1 MTARVEIRRM
11 RVDEVDATSGL
22 LRAAYGGDYRLD
34 PGYFDEIADVRSRAE
49 SAQLWVAADR
59 VGGAVLG
66 SVTTPFPGRRLQR
79 DSAPDEMDV
88 RLLGVARE
96 ARGRGV
102 GELLM
107 RHCVSL
113 ARERG
118 ARRLVLHTASQMVAA
133 QRLYERMGF
142 ERVPEREHDFVAM
155 GERRRLMA
163 YALVL

>member
-1 MTARVEIRRM
+1 M
-11 RVDEVDATSGL
+11 RLDEADATSEL

-34 PGYFDEIADVRSRAE
+34 PEYLGEIVDVRGRAE
-49 SAQLWVAADR
+49 SAQLWVAVDR
-59 VGGAVLG
+59 VSGAVLG
-66 SVTTPFPGRRLQR
+66 SVTTPFPGQRLQR

-118 ARRLVLHTASQMVAA
+118 ARRLVLHTSSQMVAA

-142 ERVPEREHDFVAM
+142 ERVPEREYEFDAM
-155 GERRRLMA
+155 GTKLMLMA
-163 YALVL
+163 YAFSV